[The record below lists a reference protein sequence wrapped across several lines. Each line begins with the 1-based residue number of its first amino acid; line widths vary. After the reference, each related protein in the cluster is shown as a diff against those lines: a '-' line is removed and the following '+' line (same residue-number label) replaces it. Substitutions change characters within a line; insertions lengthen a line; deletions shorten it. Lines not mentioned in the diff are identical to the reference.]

1 MLAVG
6 LIIQTHA
13 DTATTINQMLV
24 KPNMKI
30 KSLLA
35 RSNSDFM
42 IQDAWMSILCFI
54 NVCISN
60 NVSSWFDYSDSC

>member
-13 DTATTINQMLV
+13 DTAITINQMLV
-24 KPNMKI
+24 KPNIKI

-35 RSNSDFM
+35 RVRSVEWLRNFF
-42 IQDAWMSILCFI
+42 QENFI
-54 NVCISN
+54 RSPWRVE
-60 NVSSWFDYSDSC
+60 

>member
-13 DTATTINQMLV
+13 DTAITINQMLV
-24 KPNMKI
+24 KPNIKI

-35 RSNSDFM
+35 RVRS
-42 IQDAWMSILCFI
+42 
-54 NVCISN
+54 VE
-60 NVSSWFDYSDSC
+60 